1 MKLAIKVKPSAK
13 VSLDKCNTDPTGGIS
28 QDQAANL
35 LTDYSL
41 ELGDLQELL
50 YAAHQN
56 SVLIILQGMDTS
68 GKDGTIKRVMSQVNP
83 QGCRVESFKVP
94 TEEEMDH
101 DFLWRVHRVVPR
113 RGLLTIFN
121 RSHYEDV
128 VIVRVHDLVPKK
140 VWKSRYEHINDFEQL
155 LSDSGTIVLKFFL
168 HISFDEQKKRLEER
182 EMETEKAWKLSAG
195 DWREREH
202 WDDYMRAYE
211 DAINRCSTPD
221 APWYIIPSDKKWFR
235 NLAVA
240 DAIASALRPYRKQ
253 WEKSL
258 DKLSE
263 KKLAELKAMREAQAS
278 SALIEKS
285 S

>member
-1 MKLAIKVKPSAK
+1 MKLAIKVKPGAK
-13 VSLDKCNTDPTGGIS
+13 VALDKCDTDPTGEIS

-50 YAAHQN
+50 YAASQN

-83 QGCRVESFKVP
+83 LGCRVESFKVP
-94 TEEEMDH
+94 TEEELDH

-140 VWKSRYEHINDFEQL
+140 VWKSRYEHITDFEQL
-155 LSDSGTIVLKFFL
+155 LSDNGTIVLKFFL
-168 HISFDEQKKRLEER
+168 HISPGEQKQRLEDR

-202 WDDYMRAYE
+202 WDDYMQAYE
-211 DAINRCSTPD
+211 EAINRCSTQD

-240 DAIASALRPYRKQ
+240 DAIVSTLRPYRKQ

-258 DKLSE
+258 DKLAE
-263 KKLAELKAMREAQAS
+263 IKLAELKAMREAQAS
-278 SALIEKS
+278 SALIEKNS
-285 S
+285 